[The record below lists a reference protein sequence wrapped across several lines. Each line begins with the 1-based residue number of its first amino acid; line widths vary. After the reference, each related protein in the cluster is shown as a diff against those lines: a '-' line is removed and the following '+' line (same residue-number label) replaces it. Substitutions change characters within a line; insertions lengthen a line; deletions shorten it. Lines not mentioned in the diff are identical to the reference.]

1 MKYLIV
7 PEFIYIVLLYG
18 GIALSLI
25 SVFMGIRGMI
35 KKKGR
40 GYFIKWCVVL
50 LASFV
55 AVALTTTGV
64 VVAQTM
70 IGG

>member
-7 PEFIYIVLLYG
+7 PELIYIVLLYG

-25 SVFMGIRGMI
+25 SVFMEIRGMI
-35 KKKGR
+35 EKKGR

-50 LASFV
+50 LVSFV
-55 AVALTTTGV
+55 AVALTTGV

>member
-1 MKYLIV
+1 MKYLII

-18 GIALSLI
+18 GIALSLV
-25 SVFMGIRGMI
+25 SAFMVIRGII
-35 KKKGR
+35 KKSERK
-40 GYFIKWCVVL
+40 YFIKWCIVL
-50 LASFV
+50 LVALV

-64 VVAQTM
+64 IVANTM